1 MVKTA
6 IIIGAV
12 IIAKAIV
19 GAELNPLELFNGV
32 QQSILAGLIVIFLIT
47 DIAKFGKEMTC

>member
-1 MVKTA
+1 MKTA